1 METQKKQIETKAALN
16 AAFPQNADRRVLLTV
31 KQFPLRNPA
40 FTEAALRNLIFKA
53 DDRLS
58 SKGVIPGNGLIACG
72 ALVRVGRK
80 VLIDEAKFFDWI
92 DTLGANGEVQF

>member
-1 METQKKQIETKAALN
+1 MATMENQKNPNETQAALD

-40 FTEAALRNLIFKA
+40 FTEASLRNLIFKA

-58 SKGVIPGNGLIACG
+58 SKGVIKGNGLIACG
-72 ALVRVGRK
+72 ALIRVGRK
-80 VLIDEAKFFDWI
+80 VMIDEAKFFAWI
-92 DTLGANGEVQF
+92 DAFGKVA